1 MKPIAR
7 NVLSMFAA
15 ALAIAACETTS
26 APSGGLVA
34 AGMFGPFRSS
44 MSESDRM
51 KAIEVVRSNKT
62 ETWKGEGGNEYT
74 VASLATTQGA
84 SGECRDY
91 SITGMVDGKK
101 DSYTGK
107 ACRQANGTWS
117 GA

>member
-1 MKPIAR
+1 MKPITR
-7 NVLSMFAA
+7 NVLSMFTA
-15 ALAIAACETTS
+15 ALAIAACGTTP

-44 MSESDRM
+44 MSENDRM
-51 KAIEVVRSNKT
+51 KAVEIVRANKT
-62 ETWKGEGGNEYT
+62 ETWTGEGGNEYT
-74 VASLATTQGA
+74 VASIATSQGP

-91 SITGMVDGKK
+91 SITGTIDGKK

-107 ACRQANGTWS
+107 ACRQSSGAWS

>member
-1 MKPIAR
+1 MKPIIR
-7 NVLSMFAA
+7 NAA
-15 ALAIAACETTS
+15 TILATALAVAACGTTP

-51 KAIEVVRSNKT
+51 KAIEVVRANKT
-62 ETWKGEGGNEYT
+62 ETWTGEGGNEYT
-74 VASLATTQGA
+74 VASLATTQGQ

-91 SITGMVDGKK
+91 SITGTIEGKK
-101 DSYTGK
+101 DSYSGK
-107 ACRQANGTWS
+107 ACRQSNGSWS